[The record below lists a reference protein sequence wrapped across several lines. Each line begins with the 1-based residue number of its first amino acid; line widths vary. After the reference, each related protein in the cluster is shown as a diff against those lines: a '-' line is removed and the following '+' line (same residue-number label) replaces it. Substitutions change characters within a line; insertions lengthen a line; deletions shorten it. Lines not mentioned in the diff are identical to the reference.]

1 MGDHWSPARLILVSY
16 VQASHAYSPV
26 TEVTAVLSKLL
37 SRQAVRD
44 LALGLALLCATLA
57 LMLYPQESM
66 AAVREGLTLCFN
78 VIIPSLFPFF
88 VLSALVV
95 DLGLAG
101 HLGRALEGVMRPL
114 FNVPGACA
122 PAFALGF
129 VGGYPV
135 GAKTAIELY
144 QKGMCTKTEAE
155 RLLSFCNNSGP
166 AFILGV
172 VGAGVFAS
180 SRVGVLLYLA
190 HAAAS
195 LCVGCLFRF
204 YKRGK
209 AGKREGRPSPHFEA
223 QRFTVALTGAIK
235 NSFLSTLNICA
246 FVVFFTVVIRLLFLS
261 GILPGIAAALG
272 SLFSPLGFSKA
283 WAERLLTGVIEISS
297 GVWSLSGAGRTAGSL
312 SLAAFMLGWA
322 GLSVH
327 CQVLSF
333 IGGSGL
339 SVRTYIIGK
348 FLHGGISALF
358 VGLLS
363 RFFLLDSPVSSYLA
377 EQVEGIASIDFSTA
391 ITISTVA
398 AWVMWLLF
406 LLLAGFAIRKTS
418 RKRSAGV
425 VYYQK

>member
-1 MGDHWSPARLILVSY
+1 M
-16 VQASHAYSPV
+16 
-26 TEVTAVLSKLL
+26 LSKLL
-37 SRQAVRD
+37 SRQGVRD
-44 LALGLALLCATLA
+44 LFLGLALLCATLS
-57 LMLYPQESM
+57 LMLYPQDSM
-66 AAVREGLTLCFN
+66 SAAREGLMLCYN

-101 HLGRALEGVMRPL
+101 YIGRALEGFMRPL

-122 PAFALGF
+122 SAFVLGF

-135 GAKTAIELY
+135 GARTALSLY

-195 LCVGCLFRF
+195 IWVGLFFRF
-204 YKRGK
+204 YRRGK
-209 AGKREGRPSPHFEA
+209 KGREARVSPKFEA
-223 QRFTVALTGAIK
+223 ERFTTAFTGAVK

-261 GILPGIAAALG
+261 GALPALARLLG
-272 SLFSPLGFSKA
+272 VLLSPLGFTQE
-283 WAERLLTGVIEISS
+283 WAERLLTGAIELSS
-297 GVWSLSGAGRTAGSL
+297 GVWTLSGAGGMAGRMSM
-312 SLAAFMLGWA
+312 AAFMLGWA

-333 IGGSGL
+333 LGGSGL
-339 SVRTYIIGK
+339 SVRTYIAGK
-348 FLHGGISALF
+348 FLHGGLAALF
-358 VGLLS
+358 TALLV
-363 RFFLLDSPVSSYLA
+363 RLFPLKEPVAAYLA
-377 EQVEGIASIDFSTA
+377 EQVEGIAGIDFSTA
-391 ITISTVA
+391 LTISTTA

-406 LLLAGFAIRKTS
+406 FGAAAAAVRKTS
-418 RKRSAGV
+418 RKRKHAV
-425 VYYQK
+425 V